1 MRGTYSV
8 SMTETPRS
16 GLALD
21 ELSDEIRP
29 QDDLFRH
36 VNGRWLE
43 RTEIPDD
50 KARWG
55 SFHLIAEQAEKH
67 VRAIV
72 EESQDA
78 EAGSEARKI
87 GDLFA
92 SFMDTDRIEELGRTP
107 LAAQLDRVDEV
118 GDVASLLRL
127 IGELERDGISG
138 LVTLFVE
145 PDPGDPTRYVPVL
158 YQGGLSM
165 PDESY
170 YRLDNF
176 EETRAAYRSHIER
189 ILDLAGVA
197 EPAEAAARIFA
208 LESELAGHHWS
219 REDSR
224 DAVKT
229 YNLKTWDETVALAG
243 VDLEPWRAGVAPGY
257 DDVFAEAVVYQPS
270 FVESLGTLLRED
282 RLEDWKAWLRFK
294 IVHASAAFL
303 SEPFVAENFAFYG
316 TQLTGV
322 PVNRERW
329 KRGVSLVEA
338 ALGEAVGKVYVERH
352 FPPTAKEEMD
362 VLVDNLIEAYRRS
375 ISSLEWMTPETRER
389 ALAKLDAFT
398 PKIGYPVRW
407 KDYSDLEIDAADL
420 VGNVRRAHVWDHDR
434 QLAKVGRPIDRDEWY
449 MTPQTVNAYYNPLM
463 NEIVFPAAIL
473 QYPFFDADR
482 DAAANYGGIGAVI
495 GHEIGHG
502 FDDQGSRFD
511 GDGSLRDWWTD
522 ADRAAFEERTKA
534 LIAQYDA
541 LVPQGLGEEHHV
553 NGALTIGENIG
564 DLGGLGIAIAA
575 YRLSLESTPDAA
587 PAGSLSTA
595 DDDEARSDA
604 TTGAT
609 ADAADDDAAAAAADD
624 DTASDEG
631 AAIETVSDG
640 DAAPDTAAAAEGT
653 LDASDDD
660 AAPAR
665 TDDGS
670 EGAASLPDA
679 PAGDAAIVHGPTADG
694 PVVDGYTGIQRLLL
708 SWAQVWQQ
716 KGREAETIRL
726 LTIDPHSPNEFRCN
740 QIVRNIEAFY
750 EAFDVTEGD
759 ALWLDEDQR
768 VTIW

>member
-1 MRGTYSV
+1 MWGTYPV
-8 SMTETPRS
+8 CMTDTPRS

-29 QDDLFRH
+29 QDDLFRY

-55 SFHLIAEQAEKH
+55 SFHLIAEQAEAD
-67 VRAIV
+67 VRTIV
-72 EESQDA
+72 QESQEA
-78 EAGSEARKI
+78 EPGSEARKI

-92 SFMDTDRIEELGRTP
+92 SFMDTERINALGGEP
-107 LAAQLDRVDEV
+107 LAPQLASVDTV
-118 GDVASLLRL
+118 TDIPSLLRL

-138 LVTLFVE
+138 LLTLFVE
-145 PDPGDPTRYVPVL
+145 PDPGDPTRYVPVV
-158 YQGGLSM
+158 YQGGISL

-170 YRLDNF
+170 YRLENF
-176 EETRAAYRSHIER
+176 DETRTAYRAHIARVLE
-189 ILDLAGVA
+189 LAGVA
-197 EPAEAAARIFA
+197 DAQASADRVFA
-208 LESELAGHHWS
+208 LETDLAAHHWS

-229 YNLKTWDETVALAG
+229 YNLKTWDDTLALAG
-243 VDLEPWRAGVAPGY
+243 VDLEPWRAGVAPGHE
-257 DDVFAEAVVYQPS
+257 DALAEVVVYQPS
-270 FVESLGTLLRED
+270 FIESLGGLLVAD
-282 RLEDWKAWLRFK
+282 RLDDWKAWLRFK
-294 IVHASAAFL
+294 IVHAAAAFL
-303 SEPFVAENFAFYG
+303 SDEFVAENFAFYG

-352 FPPTAKEEMD
+352 FPPAAKDAMD
-362 VLVDNLIEAYRRS
+362 GLVAHLIEAYRRS
-375 ISSLEWMTPETRER
+375 IRTLEWMTEETRER

-407 KDYSDLEIDAADL
+407 KDYSDLEIDADDL
-420 VGNVRRAHVWDHDR
+420 VGNVRRAHVWEHDR
-434 QLAKVGRPIDRDEWY
+434 QLAKVGQPIDRDEWY

-473 QYPFFDADR
+473 QYPFFDAER

-534 LIAQYDA
+534 LIAQYEE
-541 LVPQGLGEEHHV
+541 LVPQGLSAEHHV

-575 YRLSLESTPDAA
+575 YRLFLEEQ
-587 PAGSLSTA
+587 G
-595 DDDEARSDA
+595 E
-604 TTGAT
+604 
-609 ADAADDDAAAAAADD
+609 
-624 DTASDEG
+624 
-631 AAIETVSDG
+631 
-640 DAAPDTAAAAEGT
+640 AEG
-653 LDASDDD
+653 
-660 AAPAR
+660 
-665 TDDGS
+665 
-670 EGAASLPDA
+670 E
-679 PAGDAAIVHGPTADG
+679 G
-694 PVVDGYTGIQRLLL
+694 PVVDGFTGIQRLLL
-708 SWAQVWQQ
+708 SWAQIWQQ
-716 KGREAETIRL
+716 KGRDAETIRL

-740 QIVRNIEAFY
+740 QIVRNIDAFY
-750 EAFDVTEGD
+750 DAFEVTEGD
-759 ALWLDEDQR
+759 ALWLDADQR